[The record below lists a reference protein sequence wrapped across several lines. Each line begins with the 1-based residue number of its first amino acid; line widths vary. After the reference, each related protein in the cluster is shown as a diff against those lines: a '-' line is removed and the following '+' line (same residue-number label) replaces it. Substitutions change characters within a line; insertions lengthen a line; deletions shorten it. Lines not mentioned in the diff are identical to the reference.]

1 MQAIVRHASKLRL
14 FLRGHAGPLAVSES
28 PEQVLVSHE
37 RDVGLSAASVGFSLN
52 SKHAHSFD
60 VRSTVA
66 ATTVRIIIMIK
77 TLSTVRRKIFNDNV
91 EDKETNK
98 VFVGEFKKV
107 NSQHFSCINCGSP
120 GRMWAL
126 LICKDRQSL
135 C

>member
-37 RDVGLSAASVGFSLN
+37 RDVGLSAASVGLSLN

-91 EDKETNK
+91 EVRKQIKFLWGNSKRLILSTSL
-98 VFVGEFKKV
+98 VSTVVRQGE
-107 NSQHFSCINCGSP
+107 CGH
-120 GRMWAL
+120 
-126 LICKDRQSL
+126 C
-135 C
+135 